1 MRHRCLAPETSAL
14 KAPVRGSA
22 KGEDKDR
29 PVSYLTSQEY
39 PSRRGGP
46 GVCRGHSGE
55 AAFWCTDDTA
65 CAGAGAPT
73 HHSRGSR
80 NTTHDDITPGAPW
93 RRKRRDRIADAPA
106 LTSQPPTSRVSPDTG
121 VGSHAASQALVDQD
135 QADPHAVGGAH
146 RPQARGRLTGGS
158 GAGHRGAERDPGG
171 LTGASTRLALPAH
184 APPVR
189 GRRGEGARCLSAG
202 VESMERPFNGSGGRR
217 SPTAK
222 CSLGQS
228 LSAARRRVGDRLP
241 AC

>member
-1 MRHRCLAPETSAL
+1 MRGGVL
-14 KAPVRGSA
+14 VRRRHGMHWCGRTNAAFSRSA
-22 KGEDKDR
+22 K
-29 PVSYLTSQEY
+29 YHA
-39 PSRRGGP
+39 RRHHP
-46 GVCRGHSGE
+46 WHAVAAE
-55 AAFWCTDDTA
+55 AARPHSR
-65 CAGAGAPT
+65 CAGA
-73 HHSRGSR
+73 
-80 NTTHDDITPGAPW
+80 D
-93 RRKRRDRIADAPA
+93 
-106 LTSQPPTSRVSPDTG
+106 TSAPTSRVSPDTG

-135 QADPHAVGGAH
+135 QPDPHAVGRAH

-222 CSLGQS
+222 CSLEQS